1 MALTLL
7 EASKHAR
14 SPEELAVIRELTEGD
29 LLSVLPFRNIA
40 GSGIF
45 FKREEELPGV
55 GFRNI
60 NGSLEESYGQ
70 TSQQSEALKMFGGDI
85 ITDRA
90 ILELEGPE
98 ARAYQTQAKVRAMR
112 MAYERVFVKGA
123 EAESGGLEFDGLE
136 KRCGA
141 AGTTSQSFDNGGG
154 GLKFSALDE
163 MLDSVDAQGGNK
175 YLVMSKA
182 MRRSLTAAARNGVIN
197 GGIQI
202 AQNELGRMQS
212 FYQDT
217 PILIVDRD
225 ENNQEILGANEP
237 GNTSSIYCVSFGD
250 LLTVGLQNGGIS
262 VRDLGE
268 ADTKP
273 AFITRVEWYCG
284 LATMNGRSVAR
295 LSRINP
301 AAAAVA

>member
-14 SPEELAVIRELTEGD
+14 SPEELAVIRELSEGD
-29 LLSVLPFRNIA
+29 LLSVLPFRSIA
-40 GSGIF
+40 GSGVF
-45 FKREEELPGV
+45 FKREEELANV

-60 NGSLEESYGQ
+60 NGSLEESYAQ

-90 ILELEGPE
+90 ILEMEGPE

-112 MAYERVFVKGA
+112 MAYERVFIKGA

-141 AGTTSQSFDNGGG
+141 AGATSQSYANGGG
-154 GLKFSALDE
+154 GLSFAKLDE
-163 MLDSVDAQGGNK
+163 MLDSVDAQGGSK
-175 YLVMSKA
+175 YLVMSKG
-182 MRRSLTAAARNGVIN
+182 MRRALTAAARNGVIN

-202 AQNELGRMQS
+202 AQNDLGRMQS

-225 ENNQEILGANEP
+225 EANAEILGNSEA
-237 GNTSSIYCVSFGD
+237 GSTSSIYAVSFGD

-268 ADTKP
+268 SHDKP
-273 AFITRVEWYCG
+273 AFVSRVEWYCG
-284 LATMNGRSVAR
+284 LATLNGRSMAR
-295 LSRINP
+295 LSGIDP
-301 AAAAVA
+301 TSAAVA